1 MSTVRRAFTL
11 IELLVVIAIIALL
24 IAILLPAVG
33 KARQSGQRA
42 ASLSNLRQNTFLMA
56 GYSYENKEEFM
67 NPFAPVDDTGTGPDE
82 RAQVKEPISYAQTV
96 GHPPNA
102 YVWDYGTGLQSNSGT
117 ETFGYHWL
125 SHMLFADDTKIS
137 RMQSGFAPG
146 DAAMRAF
153 IRDNTD
159 ANAQTD
165 FSWIFP
171 VSYWYPPVF
180 WMKPERFNVNS
191 ASRNLANA
199 SNNFWIRRNKF
210 SDTYSPSGK
219 VLLFERADF
228 TSKDKSGRI
237 AQWNHPRAKP
247 QVCFVDGSAK
257 TVSTSNII
265 NDTSTQTIPIPTD
278 GLLPQPAGTWNPGD
292 GELRFFFSYQND
304 RNATSYQFEPG
315 PGAPTGTVAR
325 PAFFWATRNGFR
337 GVDVR

>member
-1 MSTVRRAFTL
+1 MNLRRAFTL

-33 KARQSGQRA
+33 KARQSGMRA

-56 GYSYENKEEFM
+56 GYSYENKEEFE
-67 NPFAPVDDTGTGPDE
+67 NPFAPVDNPNTGPDE
-82 RAQVKEPISYAQTV
+82 RAQVKEPPTYAQSV
-96 GHPPNA
+96 GHPQDL

-125 SHMLFADDTKIS
+125 SHMLFADDTKVS

-180 WMKPERFNVNS
+180 WMKPERYEGT
-191 ASRNLANA
+191 NA
-199 SNNFWIRRNKF
+199 TRPTPSQTNNFFIKRNRF
-210 SDTYSPSGK
+210 SDVYSPSGK

-228 TSKDKSGRI
+228 TSKDRAGRI
-237 AQWNHPRAKP
+237 AQWNNPRAKP
-247 QVCFVDGSAK
+247 QVCLVDGSAK
-257 TVSTSNII
+257 TVSTSTVI
-265 NDTSTQTIPIPTD
+265 NDMSTQTIPIPTD
-278 GLLPQPAGTWNPGD
+278 GLLPQPAGTWNPGS
-292 GELRFFFSYQND
+292 GELQFFFNYQND
-304 RNATSYQFEPG
+304 RAATSYQFEPG

-325 PAFFWATRNGFR
+325 PAYFWATRGGFR
-337 GVDVR
+337 GVDIR